1 MYQRLRNQ
9 SLEVPEI
16 LKMVILQQMFRLMI
30 VTMMNS
36 VKGFPMN
43 AK

>member
-9 SLEVPEI
+9 SLEVAEI
-16 LKMVILQQMFRLMI
+16 LTMVILQQMFRLMI
-30 VTMMNS
+30 VTAMNS
-36 VKGFPMN
+36 VKGFQMN